1 MKLAARLTLAGLV
14 LVFAFTALYVEAFH
28 EPRPRGV
35 DVAVVGPSPGLD
47 PAAFDVHRYA
57 SEAQARAALLD
68 TDVRGVF
75 AGGRVLVASAG
86 GAVPAETI
94 AAAGRGREVVDLQ
107 PLPASDRRGLSPLFA
122 VIGTLIP
129 SLVFGV
135 LLSVFGRGL
144 PARVHW
150 TAVVLFAAAAG
161 LVAAFDVDV
170 LVGALNGHF
179 LGIAAV
185 TGLLALAVAAAAHG
199 LGHLGGPAG
208 IVTAILLLLLL
219 GVSSAGGAVT
229 YQFEPGFF
237 GAVSQLLPPGAA
249 LTAVRNAQ
257 YFDWASTLVPVL
269 VLSAWAAGGLAFG
282 LLGER
287 FGPHVRKGRHP

>member
-35 DVAVVGPSPGLD
+35 DVAVVGPSPALD

-86 GAVPAETI
+86 GAVPAETV
-94 AAAGRGREVVDLQ
+94 AAAGRGREVVDLR

-144 PARVHW
+144 PARVRW

-257 YFDWASTLVPVL
+257 YFDWASTLAPVL

-282 LLGER
+282 LAGER